1 MNNKFFFFA
10 LVASVMLVYACNR
23 KPIYKDPSRSV
34 DERVEDL
41 FSRMT
46 LEEKIEQLAGLP
58 DERGMKTAYNERL
71 GIPDFKMSDGPI
83 GVRWDES
90 TAFPSGV
97 SLAATWDTMLAA
109 SYGRQLARETL
120 FKGRNYILGPCINM
134 HRLPIGGRNF
144 ESYGE
149 DPWLAG
155 RLAVSYVKA
164 VQKEG
169 VITSVKHYALNN
181 QEWERFK
188 VNVKVDERTLREI
201 YLPHFEMAV
210 KEGGAY
216 TLMAAY
222 NKVNDWWASENKH
235 LLKDILKDEWGF
247 KGLVVSDW
255 GATHSTVHAIKHGL
269 DLEMPTGEFLN
280 EVKIQEAL
288 KKGDITVED
297 LDNMVRRILWVKF
310 KAGLFDR
317 PADVQYPDPSDESA
331 RVAYDVAARSIVL
344 LKNENQLLPLD
355 LAKIK
360 SLAIIGPNAA
370 VARTGGGGSSRIT
383 PRKAESPLEVFRT
396 LAGTQ
401 VQINYAEGAKLPAS
415 PLHVIPSAYLR
426 TPDGQPGLR
435 ASYFNNMELQGKPTL
450 ERIDAT
456 VDFNWE
462 DKAPAAELPNDKF
475 SVRWTGSI
483 IPPKTGRIALFTASD
498 DGVRL
503 IVNGK
508 KLIDN
513 WTDHATTV
521 DSVSLDLV
529 KGKPIDIVLEFYENR
544 GAAVIQ
550 LGWDYTEEKSDGDR
564 LLTEAVEAARKS
576 DVALVFVGS
585 SDYIESEGY
594 DKVYGMHLPVGQDRL
609 IEEVV
614 KANPR
619 TVVVLYGGTAIDMQ
633 NWGGRVPAILDAFF
647 PGQEGSRAV
656 VDIITGKV
664 NPSGKLPFTFWAT
677 PDQSPAY
684 KGYRDPSLEA
694 PYIEGIFMGYRWVD
708 KKGIQPAFPFGHGL
722 SYTAFSFDE
731 MMINPLNDREYEV
744 LVKVTNTG
752 PRLGTEVV
760 QLYVAPPQADDMP
773 VKELKGFA
781 PLNLQ
786 PGESGIARILLNKRS
801 FAHWDTQ
808 SNQWVV
814 RPGVYTLWV
823 GASSADIRLKST
835 LDILQ

>member
-1 MNNKFFFFA
+1 MKK
-10 LVASVMLVYACNR
+10 SVFLFIVGVITLTTFTSCKQ
-23 KPIYKDPSRSV
+23 KPAYKNPNLSV
-34 DERVEDL
+34 EERVEDL
-41 FSRMT
+41 LSRMT
-46 LEEKIEQLAGLP
+46 LEEKIALLAGLP
-58 DERGMKTAYNERL
+58 DDRGMKTASIERL

-97 SLAATWDTMLAA
+97 SLAATWDTSLASA
-109 SYGRQLARETL
+109 YGRQLAKETL
-120 FKGRNYILGPCINM
+120 FKGRNMILGPCINM
-134 HRLPIGGRNF
+134 HRLPTGGRNF

-155 RLAVSYVKA
+155 RMAVAYVKA
-164 VQKEG
+164 VQNEG
-169 VITSVKHYALNN
+169 VIPSVKHYALNN

-280 EVKIQEAL
+280 EVKIKQAL
-288 KKGDITVED
+288 EKGEITMEDI
-297 LDNMVRRILWVKF
+297 DNMVRRILWVKF

-355 LAKIK
+355 MAKIK

-383 PRKAESPLEVFRT
+383 PRRAESPLEVFRT
-396 LAGTQ
+396 LAGNN

-435 ASYFNNMELQGKPTL
+435 AAYFSNKELQGKPTL
-450 ERIDAT
+450 ERTDAT

-462 DKAPAAELPNDKF
+462 DKAPAAGLPNDKF

-503 IVNGK
+503 YVNGK

-513 WTDHATTV
+513 WTDHATSI

-529 KGKPIDIVLEFYENR
+529 KGKPIDIVLEFYENG

-550 LGWDYTEEKSDGDR
+550 LGWDYTEEKSDADR
-564 LLTEAVEAARKS
+564 LVEEAVEAARKS

-594 DKVYGMHLPVGQDRL
+594 DKVYGMRLPVGQDRL

-619 TVVVLYGGTAIDMQ
+619 TVVVLYGGTAIDMRS
-633 NWGGRVPAILDAFF
+633 WGARVPAILDAFF
-647 PGQEGSRAV
+647 PGQEGSRAIA
-656 VDIITGKV
+656 DIITGKV
-664 NPSGKLPFTFWAT
+664 NPSGKLPFTFWAS

-684 KGYRDPSLEA
+684 KGYKDPSLEA
-694 PYIEGIFMGYRWVD
+694 PYHEGIFMGYRWVD

-722 SYTAFSFDE
+722 SYTTFSFDE
-731 MMINPLNDREYEV
+731 MKVNPLNDKEYEV

-752 PRLGTEVV
+752 KRPGTEVV

-773 VKELKGFA
+773 VKVLKGFA
-781 PLNLQ
+781 TLTLQ
-786 PGESGIARILLNKRS
+786 PGESGTARMLLNERS
-801 FAHWDTQ
+801 FAYWDTA
-808 SNQWVV
+808 SGAWKV
-814 RPGVYTLWV
+814 RPGKYTLQA
-823 GASSADIRLKST
+823 GASSADIRLKQEVD
-835 LDILQ
+835 LK